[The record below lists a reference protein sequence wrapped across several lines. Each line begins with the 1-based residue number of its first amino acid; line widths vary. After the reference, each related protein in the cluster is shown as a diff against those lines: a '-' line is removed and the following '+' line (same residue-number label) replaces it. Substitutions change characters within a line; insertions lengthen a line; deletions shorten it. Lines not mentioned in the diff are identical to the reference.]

1 MPAAIVTPAQPRPGA
16 GGNAAAAGLSLA
28 ATFERLG
35 LGFSP
40 GELKCPPGWLGLVN
54 DTATWVASVRPPGTR
69 FDTVRLHETAARGRL
84 RWLFNL
90 DPVETD
96 GHPLDAVLA
105 LVVNAEE
112 CSSHLCS
119 VCGSPAGPVFH
130 GADVMT
136 LCSGHATAFR
146 AGRSRS
152 DLYALAWEDG
162 TAQTLVTEAAQRV
175 APLIRPHVLHW
186 PDKHDGIIASQA
198 SALAIGGQVS
208 AVEKTPRAPQE

>member
-1 MPAAIVTPAQPRPGA
+1 MPAAIVTPAQPRPRA
-16 GGNAAAAGLSLA
+16 GGHAAAAEPSLA

-40 GELKCPPGWLGLVN
+40 GELKCPPGWLGLVH

-90 DPVETD
+90 NPVETD

-119 VCGSPAGPVFH
+119 VCGSSAGPVFH
-130 GADVMT
+130 GPDVMT

-146 AGRSRS
+146 AGLSRS
-152 DLYALAWEDG
+152 DLYALAWKDG
-162 TAQTLVTEAAQRV
+162 TAQTQVTEAAQRV
-175 APLIRPHVLHW
+175 APFLRPYVMHW
-186 PDKHDGIIASQA
+186 PDPHDGIVASQA
-198 SALAIGGQVS
+198 NSLAIGGRVP
-208 AVEKTPRAPQE
+208 AAEKNSPRPQE